1 MALQKEIWEAGI
13 KENPIHDT
21 SFVMAS
27 TDKSEFVNNNTLH
40 LAEAGIDPIV
50 HEDFFAG
57 NAEGKLPITNI
68 DDIPHEV
75 ILKTYSTEPTRHR
88 DLEEVELQY
97 DKRTSI
103 INRHRKSIAQRI
115 GKTAAYQWTTAQNNE
130 FNKLINFG
138 ANDSIIDGIT
148 DLRAFYMD
156 LDVNDGLNLC
166 LNAEHWARIKKEDK
180 VLYKD
185 LMAMKN
191 REYCD
196 FTIHTYSQV
205 PLFTAEGQKKAFGA
219 VREVTDKRA
228 SFTWVTDEVFRCF
241 GDVKMYEEKAK
252 AEIQA
257 DLLSFAQR
265 SLVGN
270 IRANAPKYL
279 GTII

>member
-1 MALQKEIWEAGI
+1 MGLQKEVWESAI

-40 LAEAGIDPIV
+40 LAEAGIDPVV

-88 DLEEVELQY
+88 QLEEVELQY
-97 DKRTSI
+97 DKFTSI
-103 INRHRKSIAQRI
+103 VNRHRKSIAQRI
-115 GKTAAYQWTTAQNNE
+115 GKTAAYQWTTGTNDE
-130 FNKLINFG
+130 FNKLMNLG
-138 ANDSIIDGIT
+138 ANDSIIDAIT
-148 DLRAFYMD
+148 DLRAFFMD
-156 LDVNDGLNLC
+156 LDVNEGLNLC
-166 LNAEHWARIKKEDK
+166 LNADHWSRIKKEDK
-180 VLYKD
+180 QLYKD
-185 LMAMKN
+185 LVAMKN
-191 REYCD
+191 KEYCD
-196 FTIHTYSQV
+196 FKIHNYSQV
-205 PLFTAEGQKKAFGA
+205 PLFTSAGVKKAFGA

-228 SFTWVTDEVFRCF
+228 SFSWVTDEVFRCF
-241 GDVKMYEEKAK
+241 GTVEAFPEMKK

-257 DLLSFAQR
+257 DLISFAQR

-270 IRANAPKYL
+270 IRANSPKFL

>member
-1 MALQKEIWEAGI
+1 MGLQKEVWESAI

-40 LAEAGIDPIV
+40 LAEAGIDPVV

-88 DLEEVELQY
+88 QLEEVELQY
-97 DKRTSI
+97 DKFTSI
-103 INRHRKSIAQRI
+103 VNRHRKSIAQRI
-115 GKTAAYQWTTAQNNE
+115 GKTAAYQWTTATNDE
-130 FNKLINFG
+130 FNKLMNLG
-138 ANDSIIDGIT
+138 ANDSIIDAIT
-148 DLRAFYMD
+148 DLRAFFMD

-166 LNAEHWARIKKEDK
+166 LNADHWARIKKEDK
-180 VLYKD
+180 TLYKD
-185 LMAMKN
+185 LVAMKN
-191 REYCD
+191 KEYCD
-196 FTIHTYSQV
+196 FKIHTYSQV
-205 PLFTAEGQKKAFGA
+205 PLFTSAGVKKAFGA
-219 VREVTDKRA
+219 VREATDKRA
-228 SFTWVTDEVFRCF
+228 SFAWVTDEVFRCF
-241 GDVKMYEEKAK
+241 GTVEAFPELKK

-257 DLLSFAQR
+257 DLISFAQR

-270 IRANAPKYL
+270 IRANSPKYL

>member
-1 MALQKEIWEAGI
+1 MALTKEVWEAGI

-40 LAEAGIDPIV
+40 LAEAGIDPVV

-97 DKRTSI
+97 DKRNSI
-103 INRHRKSIAQRI
+103 IARHRKSIAQRI
-115 GKTAAYQWTTAQNNE
+115 GKTAAYQWTTAQNDE
-130 FNKLINFG
+130 FNKLMNLD
-138 ANDSIIDGIT
+138 AADSIIDAVT
-148 DLRAFYMD
+148 DIRASYMD
-156 LDVNDGLNLC
+156 LDVNEGLNLC
-166 LNAEHWARIKKEDK
+166 LNASHWARIKKEDK
-180 VLYKD
+180 KLYKE
-185 LMAMKN
+185 LVAMKN
-191 REYCD
+191 KEYCD
-196 FTIHTYSQV
+196 FKIHTYSQV
-205 PLFTAEGQKKAFGA
+205 PLFTSAGVKKAFGA
-219 VREVTDKRA
+219 VREATDKRA
-228 SFTWVTDEVFRCF
+228 SFAWVTDEVFRCF
-241 GDVKMYEEKAK
+241 GDVKMYDEKAK

-279 GTII
+279 ATII

>member
-1 MALQKEIWEAGI
+1 MGLQKEIWEAGI

-40 LAEAGIDPIV
+40 LAEAGIDPKV

-115 GKTAAYQWTTAQNNE
+115 GKTAAYQWTTGQNDE
-130 FNKLINFG
+130 FNKLMNLAG
-138 ANDSIIDGIT
+138 NDSIIDAIT
-148 DLRAFYMD
+148 DLRAFFMD
-156 LDVNDGLNLC
+156 LDVNEGLNLC
-166 LNAEHWARIKKEDK
+166 LNADHWARIKKEDK

-185 LMAMKN
+185 LVAMKN
-191 REYCD
+191 KEYCD
-196 FTIHTYSQV
+196 FKIHTYSQV
-205 PLFTAEGQKKAFGA
+205 PLFTGEGVKKAFGS
-219 VREVTDKRA
+219 VREATDKRA
-228 SFTWVTDEVFRCF
+228 SFAWVTDEVFRSF
-241 GDVKMYEEKAK
+241 GDVKMFEEKAK

-265 SLVGN
+265 ALVGN
-270 IRANAPKYL
+270 IRANSPKYL